1 MSRVYV
7 CMWEFHVLSGPI
19 CVFLYVCMKMCRR
32 LYETCT
38 LLSLVSL
45 PGPPSVFFLSAL
57 FHTLF
62 NFTASS
68 PFYHF
73 TLRFLC
79 FGSSF
84 LGTQPFPDM
93 SNMQLY
99 SVG

>member
-1 MSRVYV
+1 MSCLLRFV
-7 CMWEFHVLSGPI
+7 CV
-19 CVFLYVCMKMCRR
+19 CLYVCMKMCQL
-32 LYETCT
+32 LYEMFT
-38 LLSLVSL
+38 LLSFVSP
-45 PGPPSVFFLSAL
+45 PGPPSVFFLPVL

-62 NFTASS
+62 NFTALS

-84 LGTQPFPDM
+84 LGTQPPFPDM

>member
-1 MSRVYV
+1 MSLVYV
-7 CMWEFHVLSGPI
+7 YMWEFHVLFGPI
-19 CVFLYVCMKMCRR
+19 CVCLYVCMKMCQR

-45 PGPPSVFFLSAL
+45 RGPPSLFLPVL

-62 NFTASS
+62 NFTALL